1 MNPNTVRW
9 VGSGSSNPQ
18 GMHFFA
24 KIQSKNLWFTGKKAA
39 GVQKAQA
46 LSEHRACRGQPIPS
60 WGNWGNCRETE
71 CLTEIQSTPRRACE
85 EGLCILET

>member
-9 VGSGSSNPQ
+9 AGSGSSNPQ

-46 LSEHRACRGQPIPS
+46 LSEHSLQGSACSLFGKLGKLQ
-60 WGNWGNCRETE
+60 GN
-71 CLTEIQSTPRRACE
+71 
-85 EGLCILET
+85 